1 MNPGDYTAFME
12 IRALK
17 FRVGHEWRV
26 GGLYRPPPAALENAP
41 APAVLMLHGFP
52 GLQQNEDIAAE
63 LCRRGMTVL
72 MPRFC
77 GCWGSGGDFTPRR
90 LLADAHAALR
100 LLKRYPGV
108 DPLRVGVLGYSLGG
122 WVALRLAAEAS
133 IKAVCAMAPALP
145 RGDNPEDADYLRR
158 AARVVHADV
167 RQAWRDWLAS
177 SGEDDPR
184 RYMRELAPTPLL
196 LVHGRKDRLVPP
208 EVSSG
213 LMDLAGQPKS
223 LVELGDEDHE
233 FQHDRPLVV
242 ELVAQWLEKELQS
255 KEEVIPEMLYQT
267 VDVGGGD

>member
-1 MNPGDYTAFME
+1 ME

-26 GGLYRPPPAALENAP
+26 GGLYRPPASSLENAP

-52 GLQQNEDIAAE
+52 GLQQNEDVAAE

-77 GCWGSGGDFTPRR
+77 GCWGSGGEFAPRR
-90 LLADAHAALR
+90 LLADAHSALR
-100 LLKRYPGV
+100 LLRRYPGV
-108 DPLRVGVLGYSLGG
+108 DGHRVGVLGYSLGG

-133 IKAVCAMAPALP
+133 VKAVAALAPALP
-145 RGDNPEDADYLRR
+145 GPARDEDRRYLRR
-158 AARVVHADV
+158 TARVVRADV
-167 RQAWRDWLAS
+167 GRTWDDYLAAA
-177 SGEDDPR
+177 GDDDPR
-184 RYMRELAPTPLL
+184 RYMRELSWTPLL
-196 LVHGRKDRLVPP
+196 LVHGLKDRLVPP
-208 EVSSG
+208 EVSRK
-213 LMDLAGQPKS
+213 LMALAGQPKS

-242 ELVAQWLEKELQS
+242 ELLAQWLERELQS
-255 KEEVIPEMLYQT
+255 KEEVIPEALYQT